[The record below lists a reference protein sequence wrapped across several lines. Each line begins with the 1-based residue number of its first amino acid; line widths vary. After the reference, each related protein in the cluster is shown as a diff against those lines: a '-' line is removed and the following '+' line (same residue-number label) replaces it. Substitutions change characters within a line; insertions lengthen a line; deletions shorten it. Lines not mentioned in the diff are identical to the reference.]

1 MGYDLR
7 IAGPGGGG
15 NASPHAAL
23 TVPTLCHCMDRTT
36 IFGLLLG
43 GVSLLVGYL
52 LEGGTAGM
60 IFQVTAAVI
69 VLGGTAGAVCLS
81 FSGAQLGQ
89 SWRALAHIFQK
100 PQDKQT
106 PPQVA
111 HLVELAYRARREGL
125 LALEPE
131 IDQLPDP
138 FLRRGLQ
145 LVIDGFSPQ
154 QVREI
159 MEMDLTQQDES
170 GRMPAR
176 VFEAAGGYA
185 PTIGI
190 IGAVMGL
197 IQVMQHL
204 TDPAR
209 LGTGV
214 AVAFVAT
221 IYGVA
226 SANLIFLPIAHKL
239 RLRHE
244 HHMLRQEMFLEGILA
259 LAQGEHPRMI
269 AERLNGFIPA
279 SVPEPAKPAAFT
291 PVRQLSWRTRDRA
304 KPHASSSVR
313 SH

>member
-1 MGYDLR
+1 
-7 IAGPGGGG
+7 
-15 NASPHAAL
+15 
-23 TVPTLCHCMDRTT
+23 MDRTT
-36 IFGLLLG
+36 IIGLLLG

-60 IFQVTAAVI
+60 ILQVTAAVI

-81 FSGAQLGQ
+81 FSGAQLSQ
-89 SWRALAHIFQK
+89 SWRSLLSVFRK
-100 PQDKQT
+100 PQDKT
-106 PPQVA
+106 TAQVA
-111 HLVELAYRARREGL
+111 RLVELAYRARREGL

-131 IDQLPDP
+131 ITQLTDP
-138 FLRRGLQ
+138 FLRRGLL
-145 LVIDGFSPQ
+145 LVIDGFTPQ

-159 MEMDLTQQDES
+159 MEMDLTQLEES
-170 GRMPAR
+170 GRIPAR

-244 HHMLRQEMFLEGILA
+244 HQMLQKEMFLEGLVA
-259 LAQGEHPRMI
+259 LAEGEHPRMI

-279 SVPEPAKPAAFT
+279 KVPVSPKPAPFT
-291 PVRQLSWRTRDRA
+291 PVRQLSWRSGDRT
-304 KPHASSSVR
+304 KPHASPSVR

>member
-1 MGYDLR
+1 
-7 IAGPGGGG
+7 
-15 NASPHAAL
+15 
-23 TVPTLCHCMDRTT
+23 MDRTT

-43 GVSLLVGYL
+43 GVSLLVGYI
-52 LEGGTAGM
+52 LEGGSAGM
-60 IFQVTAAVI
+60 IFQATAAVI

-81 FSGAQLGQ
+81 FSGAQLSQ
-89 SWRALAHIFQK
+89 SWRSLAQIFRH
-100 PQDKQT
+100 PRDKKT
-106 PPQVA
+106 PGQVIR
-111 HLVELAYRARREGL
+111 LVELAYQARREGL
-125 LALEPE
+125 LALESE
-131 IDQLPDP
+131 VAQLPDP

-159 MEMDLTQQDES
+159 MAMDLTQQEEN

-226 SANLIFLPIAHKL
+226 SANLVFLPIAHKL
-239 RLRHE
+239 RGRHE
-244 HHMLRQEMFLEGILA
+244 QQMLRQEMLLEGILA
-259 LAQGEHPRMI
+259 LAEGEHPRMI
-269 AERLNGFIPA
+269 AERLHGF
-279 SVPEPAKPAAFT
+279 VPENVLDSARPPIFT
-291 PVRQLSWRTRDRA
+291 PVRQVPLRARTRA
-304 KPHASSSVR
+304 KSHASSQVR

>member
-1 MGYDLR
+1 
-7 IAGPGGGG
+7 
-15 NASPHAAL
+15 
-23 TVPTLCHCMDRTT
+23 MDRTT
-36 IFGLLLG
+36 LFGLLLG
-43 GVSLLVGYL
+43 GLSLVVGYY
-52 LEGGTAGM
+52 LEGGSAGM
-60 IFQVTAAVI
+60 VLQVTAAVI

-81 FSGAQLGQ
+81 FTGPQLSQ
-89 SWRALAHIFQK
+89 SWRSLAHIFRK
-100 PQDKQT
+100 PRDET
-106 PPQVA
+106 HDQVA
-111 HLVELAYRARREGL
+111 RLVGLAYRARREGL

-131 IDQLPDP
+131 LGKLSDP

-159 MEMDLTQQDES
+159 MELDLTQQEES
-170 GRMPAR
+170 GRMPTR

-190 IGAVMGL
+190 IGAVLGL

-226 SANLIFLPIAHKL
+226 SANLFFLPIAHKL
-239 RLRHE
+239 KLRHE
-244 HHMLRQEMFLEGILA
+244 QQMLRQEMLLEGILA
-259 LAQGEHPRMI
+259 LAQGEHPRLI
-269 AERLNGFIPA
+269 AERLSGFIP
-279 SVPEPAKPAAFT
+279 ETTITPAKPPALL
-291 PVRQLSWRTRDRA
+291 PMRPPSLRSRGRA
-304 KPHASSSVR
+304 KSHASSSIR

>member
-1 MGYDLR
+1 
-7 IAGPGGGG
+7 
-15 NASPHAAL
+15 
-23 TVPTLCHCMDRTT
+23 MDRTT
-36 IFGLLLG
+36 ILGLLLG

-52 LEGGTAGM
+52 LEGGSAGM
-60 IFQVTAAVI
+60 ILQTTAAVI

-81 FSGAQLGQ
+81 FSSAQLSQ
-89 SWRALAHIFQK
+89 SLRSLAHIFRK
-100 PQDKQT
+100 PRDKA
-106 PPQVA
+106 PGQVA
-111 HLVELAYRARREGL
+111 RLVGLAYRARREGL

-131 IDQLPDP
+131 IAQLSDP

-145 LVIDGFSPQ
+145 LVIDGFPPP

-159 MEMDLTQQDES
+159 MQMDLTQQEES

-244 HHMLRQEMFLEGILA
+244 HQMLRQEMFLEGILA

-269 AERLNGFIPA
+269 AERLNAFIPE
-279 SVPEPAKPAAFT
+279 SVPDPGKPPAFT
-291 PVRQLSWRTRDRA
+291 PVRQLSWRTRDRT
-304 KPHASSSVR
+304 KPHASSIR

>member
-1 MGYDLR
+1 
-7 IAGPGGGG
+7 
-15 NASPHAAL
+15 
-23 TVPTLCHCMDRTT
+23 MDRTT

-52 LEGGTAGM
+52 LEGGSAGM

-81 FSGAQLGQ
+81 FSGAQLSQ
-89 SWRALAHIFQK
+89 SWRSLAHIFRN
-100 PQDKQT
+100 PQDKT
-106 PPQVA
+106 PLHVA
-111 HLVELAYRARREGL
+111 RLVELAYRARREGL

-131 IDQLPDP
+131 IAQLSDP

-145 LVIDGFSPQ
+145 LVVDGFTPQ
-154 QVREI
+154 QVRDI
-159 MEMDLTQQDES
+159 MEMDLSQQEEK
-170 GRMPAR
+170 GRIPSR

-244 HHMLRQEMFLEGILA
+244 QQMLRQEMFLEGVLA
-259 LAQGEHPRMI
+259 LAQGEPPSMI
-269 AERLNGFIPA
+269 AERLIGFIPE
-279 SVPEPAKPAAFT
+279 SVPDSAKPPPFS
-291 PVRQLSWRTRDRA
+291 PVRQLPWRAREQA
-304 KPHASSSVR
+304 KPHAPSSIR

>member
-1 MGYDLR
+1 
-7 IAGPGGGG
+7 
-15 NASPHAAL
+15 
-23 TVPTLCHCMDRTT
+23 MDRTT
-36 IFGLLLG
+36 LFGLLLG
-43 GVSLLVGYL
+43 GLSLLGGYF
-52 LEGGTAGM
+52 LEGGSAGM
-60 IFQVTAAVI
+60 ILQVTAFVI

-81 FSGAQLGQ
+81 FSGPQLRQ
-89 SWRALAHIFQK
+89 SCRSLPYIFRK
-100 PQDKQT
+100 PQDNS
-106 PPQVA
+106 PSQVG

-125 LALEPE
+125 LALESE
-131 IDQLPDP
+131 VANLPDP

-145 LVIDGFSPQ
+145 LVIDGFTPQ

-159 MEMDLTQQDES
+159 MEMDLAQQEES
-170 GRMPAR
+170 GQIPTK

-190 IGAVMGL
+190 LGAVLGL

-226 SANLIFLPIAHKL
+226 SANLLFLPISHKL
-239 RLRHE
+239 KLRHE
-244 HHMLRQEMFLEGILA
+244 RQMFRQEMLLEGVLA
-259 LAQGEHPRMI
+259 LAQGEHPRLI
-269 AERLNGFIPA
+269 AERLDGILPQGAATAHKPTA
-279 SVPEPAKPAAFT
+279 ST
-291 PVRQLSWRTRDRA
+291 RVRQLPVRPRART
-304 KPHASSSVR
+304 KTHASSSVR

>member
-1 MGYDLR
+1 
-7 IAGPGGGG
+7 
-15 NASPHAAL
+15 
-23 TVPTLCHCMDRTT
+23 MDRTT
-36 IFGLLLG
+36 FFGLLLG
-43 GVSLLVGYL
+43 GLSLLVGYF
-52 LEGGTAGM
+52 LEGGSASM
-60 IFQVTAAVI
+60 ILQVTAAVI

-81 FSGAQLGQ
+81 FTGPQLSQ
-89 SWRALAHIFQK
+89 SWSSLSHIFRQ
-100 PQDKQT
+100 PQDDT
-106 PPQVA
+106 PDQA
-111 HLVELAYRARREGL
+111 TRLVELAYRARREGL

-131 IDQLPDP
+131 VANLSNP

-145 LVIDGFSPQ
+145 LVIDGFPPQ
-154 QVREI
+154 QIRDI
-159 MEMDLTQQDES
+159 MEMDLAQQEGS
-170 GRMPAR
+170 GQIPAR

-190 IGAVMGL
+190 IGAVLGL

-226 SANLIFLPIAHKL
+226 TANLFFLPIAHKL

-244 HHMLRQEMFLEGILA
+244 DQILRQEILLEGILA
-259 LAQGEHPRMI
+259 LAQGDHPRLI
-269 AERLNGFIPA
+269 AERLSGLMLE
-279 SVPEPAKPAAFT
+279 SVSAPAKPSAFT
-291 PVRQLSWRTRDRA
+291 QVRQVPLVPRDRTKA
-304 KPHASSSVR
+304 DASSSVR